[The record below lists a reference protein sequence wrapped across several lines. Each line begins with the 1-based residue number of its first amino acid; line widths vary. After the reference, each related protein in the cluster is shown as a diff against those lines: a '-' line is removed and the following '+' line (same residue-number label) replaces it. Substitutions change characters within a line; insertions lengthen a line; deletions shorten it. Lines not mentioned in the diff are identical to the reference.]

1 MPARDRAGGGSVSPD
16 PYGERVRELFF
27 RPRHAGCIDDAA
39 STKVDDQG
47 VRLCL
52 CATTKGDSI
61 EKLRFRA
68 WGCPHTIAAAEAFC
82 TGYEGSRISTLL
94 EFSASGLMQSLP
106 VPVEKTGR
114 ILVLEDAVHSLG
126 SLLRDAQ

>member
-1 MPARDRAGGGSVSPD
+1 MSAD
-16 PYGERVRELFF
+16 PYSERVRQLFLE
-27 RPRHAGCIDDAA
+27 PGHAGCIEGAV
-39 STKVDDQG
+39 STRADDQG

-52 CATTKGDSI
+52 CATAKGGRI

-82 TGYEGSRISTLL
+82 TGYEGSPVSALL
-94 EFSASGLMQSLP
+94 EFRASGLMQSLP
-106 VPVEKTGR
+106 VPVVKTGR

-126 SLLRDAQ
+126 NKLRDSK